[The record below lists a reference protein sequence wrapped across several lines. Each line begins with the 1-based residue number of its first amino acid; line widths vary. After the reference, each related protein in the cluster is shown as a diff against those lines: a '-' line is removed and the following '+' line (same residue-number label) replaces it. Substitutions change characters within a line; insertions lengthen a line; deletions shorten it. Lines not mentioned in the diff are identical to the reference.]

1 MHARNCAGLS
11 QLQELLVL
19 PFSRADL
26 PADWPTLPS
35 NDALEHL
42 TSLTSLGIQVG
53 SNADSR
59 RTRGSCIGA
68 SRGRTLADGCC
79 SLASGV
85 QSALPQLLA
94 GAQVAGLKDQGMLP
108 AAITALEGLARLSVR
123 GHAAMGRL
131 PPGLADLA
139 SLTELHFEK
148 VRHTQ
153 LSSTARLKCKHSNV
167 TFAT

>member
-1 MHARNCAGLS
+1 MPS
-11 QLQELLVL
+11 
-19 PFSRADL
+19 SRADL

-42 TSLTSLGIQVG
+42 TGLTSLGIQVG
-53 SNADSR
+53 SNADCGRKRCACIVQNPGR
-59 RTRGSCIGA
+59 RLLQLGA
-68 SRGRTLADGCC
+68 GCVELA
-79 SLASGV
+79 A
-85 QSALPQLLA
+85 QLLA

-148 VRHTQ
+148 VRPPQ
-153 LSSTARLKCKHSNV
+153 LPSTARI
-167 TFAT
+167 AT